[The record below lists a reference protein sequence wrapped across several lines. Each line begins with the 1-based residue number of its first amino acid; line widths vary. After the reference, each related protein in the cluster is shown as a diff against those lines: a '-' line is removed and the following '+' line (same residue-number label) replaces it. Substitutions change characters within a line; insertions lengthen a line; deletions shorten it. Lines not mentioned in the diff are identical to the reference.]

1 MKLFDSVKDLF
12 RVDYDDYED
21 DYYYDD
27 DYEDDDQVEASY
39 DDIDDSS
46 SQKESRTTRTS
57 APKPKKTTTR
67 APRAPKAPKPRRSS
81 FRSSRQSANISFEVC
96 VIKPNSYDDTQE
108 IADTLLAGKAVVL
121 NFEGVNLDISQRI
134 IDFVSGS
141 TYSIAGNLQRVSGY
155 IYLVTPS
162 TIDIT
167 GDLMEFV
174 VDFNQKASTYNK
186 NYTTSTYNRPN
197 Y

>member
-1 MKLFDSVKDLF
+1 MKFVDSVKNF
-12 RVDYDDYED
+12 FTVDYDDYED

-27 DYEDDDQVEASY
+27 DYEEVEDDYNEPSPAP
-39 DDIDDSS
+39 SS
-46 SQKESRTTRTS
+46 REESKPAP
-57 APKPKKTTTR
+57 APKPKRKPART
-67 APRAPKAPKPRRSS
+67 PKAPKPRRSS
-81 FRSSRQSANISFEVC
+81 FRSSRQTSNISFEVC
-96 VIKPNSYDDTQE
+96 VIKPNSYEDTQE
-108 IADTLLAGKAVVL
+108 IADTLLDGKAVVL
-121 NFEGVNLDISQRI
+121 NFEGANLELAQRI

-174 VDFNQKASTYNK
+174 VDFNQKASSYNT